1 MRTVII
7 TKEIDLCT
15 NNQNKSVNF
24 LSRFF
29 QQFMTESDIKK
40 DQLVDRIIE
49 YVDSKVENNKKAERA
64 GMALNL
70 VEEIQRP
77 IMTWKIFIKSLR
89 ILKVSKIQ
97 MSFTLTLN
105 E

>member
-7 TKEIDLCT
+7 TKEIDLNA

-29 QQFMTESDIKK
+29 QQFMTESKIKN
-40 DQLVDRIIE
+40 DQLVERIIE
-49 YVDSKVENNKKAERA
+49 YVDHKVENNKEVERE
-64 GMALNL
+64 GMAMNL
-70 VEEIQRP
+70 VKEIQRP
-77 IMTWKIFIKSLR
+77 IMTWKIFIKTLR

-97 MSFTLTLN
+97 MSFTLTLKD
-105 E
+105 